1 MYHEYPVQTLA
12 TMLQEESDR
21 AGGGGGGRPLRLLD
35 MRTRNQET
43 ALHLAARRGN
53 EDAAWTLLRAG
64 APADPVDRKSRTPL
78 LTALRWRHDA
88 VARCLVYAG
97 ASVNRVPGS
106 GSAPLDVAVA
116 GNHLTL
122 ARLMLERGS
131 VVVDLRNDDLDR
143 TIIHSVCESGKYTS
157 STVLHLFVVKRG
169 FVFYK
174 TKDCSYFL

>member
-1 MYHEYPVQTLA
+1 MYARRRWTCLHFAVYHEYPVRTLA

-21 AGGGGGGRPLRLLD
+21 AGGGSPLQLLD
-35 MRTRNQET
+35 TRTRDQET

-64 APADPVDRKSRTPL
+64 APADPLDRKSRTPL

-106 GSAPLDVAVA
+106 VSAPLDVAVA
-116 GNHLTL
+116 HDHLAL
-122 ARLMLERGS
+122 VRLMLERGS
-131 VVVDLRNDDLDR
+131 VVVDLCNDDLDR
-143 TIIHSVCESGKYTS
+143 TIIHSVCETGK
-157 STVLHLFVVKRG
+157 HLTHPP
-169 FVFYK
+169 Y
-174 TKDCSYFL
+174 